1 MINPIQGSK
10 FPQVAMHI
18 DSLLLPKSKTSNT
31 YSPASPPD
39 LLIPTSHPPQNGWAL
54 CGLLMPK
61 DKLPLT
67 YFTTGKGNPV
77 ETEAGKYKI
86 FKMSIKKKK
95 YFDFIR
101 IILKSLEKINAFTKC
116 VQSAQQTSRFHLIQN
131 AFIVIVTFIFF
142 LCPTPSTYERNCWRS
157 CCTPPA
163 PSLQEKSLSR
173 KTKWWSGGDKGRR
186 RDF

>member
-1 MINPIQGSK
+1 
-10 FPQVAMHI
+10 MHI

-39 LLIPTSHPPQNGWAL
+39 LLILTSHPPQNGWAL

-77 ETEAGKYKI
+77 ETEAGKYKTF

-101 IILKSLEKINAFTKC
+101 IILKSLVKALIFSKC
-116 VQSAQQTSRFHLIQN
+116 VQSAQQTSKFHLIQN
-131 AFIVIVTFIFF
+131 AFIVIVTYLLPLPHIFHIWKE
-142 LCPTPSTYERNCWRS
+142 LLRESLNPTTSTITAGKKVCLERQNG
-157 CCTPPA
+157 A
-163 PSLQEKSLSR
+163 VEKTREGEEASR
-173 KTKWWSGGDKGRR
+173 D
-186 RDF
+186 

>member
-86 FKMSIKKKK
+86 FKMSIKKKVLWLHK
-95 YFDFIR
+95 NH
-101 IILKSLEKINAFTKC
+101 LEKFGKDQC
-116 VQSAQQTSRFHLIQN
+116 FYQVCPVCSANIEISSDSECLHCHCDFYLLPLLHTFHIWKEL
-131 AFIVIVTFIFF
+131 
-142 LCPTPSTYERNCWRS
+142 LKELLYPT
-157 CCTPPA
+157 CTITA
-163 PSLQEKSLSR
+163 GKKSV
-173 KTKWWSGGDKGRR
+173 
-186 RDF
+186 

>member
-1 MINPIQGSK
+1 
-10 FPQVAMHI
+10 MHI

-39 LLIPTSHPPQNGWAL
+39 LLILTSHPPQNGWAL

-77 ETEAGKYKI
+77 ETEAGKYKTF

-95 YFDFIR
+95 
-101 IILKSLEKINAFTKC
+101 ILWLHKNHLEKFGKSIDLFQVC
-116 VQSAQQTSRFHLIQN
+116 PVCSANIEISSDSECLHCHCDLSSSSAPHLPHMKGTAEGVAEPHHQHHH
-131 AFIVIVTFIFF
+131 
-142 LCPTPSTYERNCWRS
+142 CRK
-157 CCTPPA
+157 
-163 PSLQEKSLSR
+163 KSLSG
-173 KTKWWSGGDKGRR
+173 KTKWCSGEDKGRR
-186 RDF
+186 RGF